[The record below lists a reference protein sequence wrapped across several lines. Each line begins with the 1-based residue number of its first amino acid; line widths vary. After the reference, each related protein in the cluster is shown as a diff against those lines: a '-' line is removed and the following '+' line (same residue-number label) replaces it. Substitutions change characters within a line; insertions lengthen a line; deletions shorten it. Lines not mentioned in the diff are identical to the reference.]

1 MLNKDGNRELAYL
14 VTIDNVYKNPNADRL
29 DVCEVGGWKII
40 TGLNEFKKGDVAIY
54 FEIDSK
60 LPEVAPF
67 INMEF
72 LKSKHYKIKSQK
84 IRGVVSQGLLI
95 HPKDMGWEIVY
106 DIKDDFPGIKTSDG
120 VYHFPDEES
129 RFLTDLIGV
138 TYYVFED
145 NKRKAPSFDKYKKMA
160 QRHPNVFSN
169 SIIRKIY
176 KTEIG
181 KRILYLFFGWNTKQR
196 NWPNWVTKTD
206 EERIQNIPWI
216 LTNTEKWVVTEKID
230 GTSTTFTYKKN
241 IIPFLNGTFY
251 VCSRN
256 VVFDKPDKKC
266 FYDTNVYQEMAVKYD
281 IENVLKAL
289 IKDLN
294 VAWVTIQGE
303 TFGKNIQNRDY
314 SLDSIDFR
322 AFNLI
327 TPEGRYGSLVAK
339 ELLKQYNIPW
349 VPIIDSEFELL
360 GTVDEMLEYAEGL
373 SEIDN
378 KPREGVVLRTIDGK
392 KSFKAVS
399 NSYLLEFHS

>member
-1 MLNKDGNRELAYL
+1 MLNKAGNRELAYL

-40 TGLNEFKKGDVAIY
+40 TGINEFKKGDVAIY

-60 LPEVAPF
+60 LPEIAPF

-84 IRGVVSQGLLI
+84 IRGIVSQGLLI

-106 DIKDDFPGIKTSDG
+106 DIRDDFPGVKTPDG

-181 KRILYLFFGWNTKQR
+181 KRILYLFFGWNIKQK
-196 NWPNWVTKTD
+196 NWPNWVIKTD

-241 IIPFLNGTFY
+241 RIPFLNGTFY

-294 VAWVTIQGE
+294 VDWVTIQGE
-303 TFGKNIQNRDY
+303 TFGKKIQNRDY
-314 SLDSIDFR
+314 SLDSVDFR